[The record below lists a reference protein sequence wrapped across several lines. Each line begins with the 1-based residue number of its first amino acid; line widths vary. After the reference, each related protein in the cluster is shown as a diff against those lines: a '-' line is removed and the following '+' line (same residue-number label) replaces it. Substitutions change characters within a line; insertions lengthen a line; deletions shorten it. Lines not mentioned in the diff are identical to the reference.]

1 MISFESRMFAPRAN
15 LTFVF
20 MRWRRQPSAS
30 AENLFYRVTAE
41 LRTWRSCSCLVP
53 LYCSKDLFAPVCSKL
68 EASPQTLAKVDM
80 RRFVVSAW
88 CTHPDLIPCEKIIFI
103 PEPELMHVY
112 GPPELM
118 QVFASA
124 S

>member
-1 MISFESRMFAPRAN
+1 VAFLLMPGSS
-15 LTFVF
+15 LLLKG
-20 MRWRRQPSAS
+20 S
-30 AENLFYRVTAE
+30 L
-41 LRTWRSCSCLVP
+41 
-53 LYCSKDLFAPVCSKL
+53 CSKL

-88 CTHPDLIPCEKIIFI
+88 CIHPDLIPCEKIIFI